1 MTSHKPRERAEDRE
15 LSPIE
20 KRDEELAVQEYEA
33 WLTPQSLDKG
43 AMSRMPSQRRLEILN
58 SISRTFAS
66 TMRASMIE
74 RKRFSRERERLLD
87 RERAARVEAEA
98 SQRSLH
104 EALESIGDAFSALDE
119 NWRYTYVNERA
130 VEYAGRSR
138 RDLIGRHLWNVYPE
152 LAEGKSY
159 AELRRASDKQTVS
172 QVELYSE
179 RLGRCLQHRAF
190 PSPMGVSIYT
200 RDITEQRVA
209 EEALRRSEER
219 YRSLA
224 TTTSAIVFTATG
236 DGHLTIE
243 APGWQEFTGQEP
255 SEYAGLGWLK
265 AIHPGDRERIAE
277 EWARAVAD
285 GKPVELSYRLCH
297 HSGHYRHVLVRG
309 VPLLEDDGIQV
320 REWIGTVT
328 DVHDRRLAREER
340 EQFMARE
347 WKARSAAEERSR
359 ISRELHDRV
368 AHSMAVAYQSLQIH
382 EAIKDRDPQSAA
394 ARMKIAQQTTR
405 EALNTTR
412 DLSMELRRTEVAEG
426 LSSALSNLLRT
437 ALPPSMKSEV
447 SVKGD
452 ESAVPPEVRE
462 PLFVILREA
471 IRNAVRHS
479 GASHVSVGVAVL
491 RNVVVG
497 TVKDAGCGFDPDGGS
512 NNGIRSMRER
522 VALLKGRLDIQSS
535 DGEGA
540 AVRVEIPFGPSIDEP
555 LKAAGDNW

>member
-1 MTSHKPRERAEDRE
+1 M
-15 LSPIE
+15 
-20 KRDEELAVQEYEA
+20 
-33 WLTPQSLDKG
+33 
-43 AMSRMPSQRRLEILN
+43 
-58 SISRTFAS
+58 
-66 TMRASMIE
+66 
-74 RKRFSRERERLLD
+74 
-87 RERAARVEAEA
+87 
-98 SQRSLH
+98 
-104 EALESIGDAFSALDE
+104 
-119 NWRYTYVNERA
+119 
-130 VEYAGRSR
+130 
-138 RDLIGRHLWNVYPE
+138 
-152 LAEGKSY
+152 
-159 AELRRASDKQTVS
+159 
-172 QVELYSE
+172 
-179 RLGRCLQHRAF
+179 
-190 PSPMGVSIYT
+190 
-200 RDITEQRVA
+200 
-209 EEALRRSEER
+209 
-219 YRSLA
+219 
-224 TTTSAIVFTATG
+224 
-236 DGHLTIE
+236 
-243 APGWQEFTGQEP
+243 
-255 SEYAGLGWLK
+255 
-265 AIHPGDRERIAE
+265 
-277 EWARAVAD
+277 
-285 GKPVELSYRLCH
+285 
-297 HSGHYRHVLVRG
+297 
-309 VPLLEDDGIQV
+309 LEDDGSQV

-328 DVHDRRLAREER
+328 DIHDRRLAREER

-412 DLSMELRRTEVAEG
+412 DLSMELRRTEAAEG

-437 ALPPSMKSEV
+437 ALPPNIKSEV

-555 LKAAGDNW
+555 AQSSGR